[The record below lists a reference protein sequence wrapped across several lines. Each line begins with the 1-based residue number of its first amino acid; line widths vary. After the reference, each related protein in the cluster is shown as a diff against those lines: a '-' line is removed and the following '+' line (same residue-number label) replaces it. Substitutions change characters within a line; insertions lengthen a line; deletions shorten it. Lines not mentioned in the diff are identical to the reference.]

1 MQIKW
6 CVWRQSGSNCE
17 YVYSMHVSIHV
28 WAFLCMCTH
37 VTRSIWLQSCH
48 LEHQVSAW
56 HMHPHLTPHLLP
68 PAAFAATVLLS
79 CDTPVHLNGTLNF
92 LSVSAV
98 TLSGLTNSGCGDRM
112 TNHEIHLSRCS
123 ISKEINFCDQC
134 LIVSLCRYIMNW
146 QICNPVNQRRGRWC
160 NWHKLDLWFQL
171 LIALPLSLSDVDWG
185 WQLGLILAG

>member
-1 MQIKW
+1 M
-6 CVWRQSGSNCE
+6 
-17 YVYSMHVSIHV
+17 YVYTCNKVHLATELSSGAPGVSVAH
-28 WAFLCMCTH
+28 A
-37 VTRSIWLQSCH
+37 
-48 LEHQVSAW
+48 
-56 HMHPHLTPHLLP
+56 PPPNPHLLP

-112 TNHEIHLSRCS
+112 TKHGIHLSRCS

-171 LIALPLSLSDVDWG
+171 LIALPLSLCF
-185 WQLGLILAG
+185 LMLIEGDSLASS